1 MDDQGTTSTKKQ
13 RVVYAIIE
21 KPHLKKAVWM
31 KLGIAHVNQDQ
42 SINVYLD
49 ALPMGGK
56 LQIREE
62 EVKPRY
68 GSDTRTS
75 SPSQPAF
82 EMDGTIQ

>member
-1 MDDQGTTSTKKQ
+1 MDDQGTTTKKQ

-31 KLGIAHVNQDQ
+31 KLGVAHVNQDQ

-62 EVKPRY
+62 EVKPRWS
-68 GSDTRTS
+68 GDARTS
-75 SPSQPAF
+75 APSQPGF

>member
-1 MDDQGTTSTKKQ
+1 MDDTGTIKKQ

-21 KPHLKKAVWM
+21 KPQLKKAFWM
-31 KLGIAHVNQDQ
+31 KLGIAHVNHDQ

-56 LQIREE
+56 LPIREE

-68 GSDTRTS
+68 AGNDRNASAPL
-75 SPSQPAF
+75 PSTF

>member
-1 MDDQGTTSTKKQ
+1 MDENNGTTKKQ
-13 RVVYAIIE
+13 RNVYAIIE
-21 KPHLKKAVWM
+21 KPGFKKAIWM
-31 KLGIAHVNQDQ
+31 KLGVAFVNHDQ

-68 GSDTRTS
+68 
-75 SPSQPAF
+75 PSNDKSAPATQPAF
-82 EMDGTIQ
+82 ELGETIQ

>member
-1 MDDQGTTSTKKQ
+1 MDDNSTTKKQ

-31 KLGIAHVNQDQ
+31 KLGIAHVNQDH

-62 EVKPRY
+62 DVKPRY
-68 GSDTRTS
+68 GGDTRA
-75 SPSQPAF
+75 PAASQPSF